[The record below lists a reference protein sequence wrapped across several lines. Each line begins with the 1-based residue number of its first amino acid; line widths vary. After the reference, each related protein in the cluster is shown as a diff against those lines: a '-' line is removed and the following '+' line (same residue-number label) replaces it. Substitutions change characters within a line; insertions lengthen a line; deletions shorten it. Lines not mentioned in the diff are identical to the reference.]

1 MFTRF
6 THQKKYQ
13 SKTTPYEIPFRPA
26 YELKASAGWAISGV
40 SGLSLGLLVGLPII
54 PILAG
59 AGFAGYMSWN
69 RYQKGNVYRQKLNA
83 IRQDGYLWFMPRED
97 ADAVYKYAREKNAVW
112 YGRGFRWTKKNAE
125 SMYHL
130 LGPGAELIEPLK
142 AYETDNDGEF
152 LGKAWIHALDNEHDI
167 FLPLDA
173 LKGQTLILG
182 TTRAG
187 KTRLYDLLISQA
199 IERGEPVIII
209 DPKGDKEL
217 KENAQKA
224 CERIGAPERFAYFH
238 PAHPEESCAIDVMGS
253 WNRATG
259 LASRIAALISAGGD
273 SNSDPFISFGWR
285 VMNNFIHGLLIL
297 GKKPSLKSLRTLV
310 ESNPTDF
317 VLAVIKEYI
326 NQHNPKQEILH
337 SYLTGKTGKV
347 AEDIPGQL
355 ASYKK
360 FYQEVLSKTDP
371 SPELEGLLSDE
382 AHDKEHFGKM
392 IVSLTPLLAMLTS
405 RPLDALLSPDPKTFH
420 GRILTA
426 QRAINQNIALYIGL
440 DTLSDT
446 AVGQAIGSIILADLA
461 STAGDIYNYQD
472 PKPVNIFIDEGA
484 EVLNQ
489 PVIQILNKGGG
500 ALFRVFLATQTLSD
514 IATRLNGSKDRA
526 NMVIGNTNNTIVLRI
541 IDQNTKDEVSKRMG
555 QVPLQRMNST
565 MGSGISPHPMDMNNG
580 SYSEGLITTDT
591 DIFPASEFA
600 SLPALQYMA
609 HFSGGAIFKGR
620 IPIVTD

>member
-1 MFTRF
+1 MALLQRKT
-6 THQKKYQ
+6 QYQ
-13 SKTTPYEIPFRPA
+13 SKVTPYEIPFRPA
-26 YELKASAGWAISGV
+26 YELHASAVWAAAGLG
-40 SGLSLGLLVGLPII
+40 GLSLGLLTGI
-54 PILAG
+54 PLSPLFISAG
-59 AGFAGYMSWN
+59 VAGYFSWN
-69 RYQKGNVYRQKLNA
+69 RYKTGQVYRQKLLN
-83 IRQDGYLWFMPRED
+83 IRQNGGLWFMDRES
-97 ADAVYKYAREKNAVW
+97 ANTVYQYAREHQAVW
-112 YGRGFRWTKKNAE
+112 YGRGFRWNKKAAE
-125 SMYHL
+125 SMYYL
-130 LGPGAELIEPLK
+130 LGPGAPLIEPLK
-142 AYETDNDGEF
+142 AYETDDQGEF
-152 LGKAWIHALDNEHDI
+152 LGKAWIHTLGQERDI

-199 IERGEPVIII
+199 IERNEPVIIV

-238 PAHPEESCAIDVMGS
+238 PAHPEDSCAIDVMGS

-285 VMNNFIHGLLIL
+285 VINNFVHGLLIL
-297 GKKPSLKSLRTLV
+297 GQRPSIKALRTLV
-310 ESNPTDF
+310 ETDPTEF
-317 VLAVIKEYI
+317 VLTVLKEYVQQ
-326 NQHNPKQEILH
+326 NNVKPEILH

-355 ASYKK
+355 TAYKK
-360 FYQEVLSKTDP
+360 FYREVLSKTAP
-371 SPELEGLLSDE
+371 SPELEGLIADQE
-382 AHDKEHFGKM
+382 HDKEHFSKM
-392 IVSLTPLLAMLTS
+392 ILSLTPLLAMLTS
-405 RPLDALLSPDPKTFH
+405 RPLDTLLSPDPKNFN

-426 QRAINQNIALYIGL
+426 QRAIDQKLALYIGL

-500 ALFRVFLATQTLSD
+500 ALFRVFLATQTISD

-526 NMVIGNTNNTIVLRI
+526 NMVIGNTNNIIVLRI
-541 IDQNTKDEVSKRMG
+541 IDQNTKEEVSKRMG
-555 QVPLQRMNST
+555 KIPMERMTST

-580 SYSEGLITTDT
+580 SYSEGLTVTDT
-591 DIFPASEFA
+591 EIFPPSEFA

-609 HFSGGAIFKGR
+609 HFSGGAIIKGR